1 MAPVRNVLGI
11 AAGVAGRAVCA
22 ALALAVAW
30 PAAAQSVSD
39 RPHLR
44 IEAGMHTTRIV
55 RVDSDPAGR
64 ILVTASE
71 DRTARVWDTA
81 TGQLIQVLRVPIGGD
96 NDGWVYSAAI
106 APDGQSVV
114 LGGWMSYG
122 ASALGGLAR
131 APGAEPDEP
140 QDYETHSLF
149 VYDLGSGRMLRRIP
163 GLGNVANDLAYSPD
177 GRHLAVAVGGGARS
191 LVLETATWTVV
202 AELGMNDGAS
212 YNLAWSPDGRLA
224 TVTYDGVIRL
234 YDQSFRQVR
243 ARRPYAGERPFDIAF
258 SPDGGLLAVGYES
271 MRQLL
276 VLDGRTL
283 ATVTEPDVTDVSEQ
297 ADMGKVEWSADGSR
311 LVAGGSDS
319 FEAGTWWPRYIRVWE
334 DRGAGAYQDLGI
346 SGNTILDLETLP
358 DGSLAVVS
366 GQPDIIFLNPELKI
380 AWQKDSPNFDY
391 SAVDRSHFRM
401 SGDGR
406 EIGATPYGGEP
417 FVFDVAGRSL
427 RGEASQ
433 HPAYRDSARGLTL
446 TEWINTSA
454 PRLNGRTLDFLEAY
468 EWSRSVAVAQ
478 DGSFAVIGGDWNL
491 YSVNPDGSQRWKA
504 RTPGAAWTVNVSGD
518 GRLVG
523 AAYADGTIRWYD
535 AGDGTEL
542 LALYVHADGQRWV
555 LWTPS
560 GYYDA
565 APGGEDL
572 IGWHVNRGLETEPV
586 FFGAALFRDRYYRPD
601 VVQAILATR
610 DEAEAVALADARR
623 NEVAPPVGQPPQ
635 GVPLQNSLPPVVRI
649 DSPARGDLA
658 RGETLAVELGVTVA
672 PDAPLTEVRVF
683 INGRPQRDPPVELAG
698 DRARLMLDI
707 AGLTEEELWVTVM
720 GANRHGFGPP
730 ADVMLRRPSV
740 DFRPVEVKPKLY
752 VLAIG
757 TSQYRDASLTLQ
769 YAAKDAADFASLVV
783 GQEGALYS
791 AVEVRLVTDTDA
803 TYDNIRDGL
812 FWLEEEVTANDTAYI
827 FLAGHGVNDNRGEL
841 FFLPHEAEVGNLRR
855 TAVAASEIVRTIEY
869 LPGRTV
875 YFMDSCHSGNLE
887 FTRRAAVPLDVNG
900 HLQDLYAA
908 TGAVV
913 FSSATGSQY
922 SLESPEWGNG
932 AFTLA
937 LREGLD
943 GRADVNG
950 DGAVS
955 VNEMNLYLSDRV
967 KELTA
972 NRQTPVLRKR
982 DEVADFP
989 LAVLMH

>member
-1 MAPVRNVLGI
+1 MGWNLPDGMLRAT
-11 AAGVAGRAVCA
+11 AG
-22 ALALAVAW
+22 LAVAAAIGAAA
-30 PAAAQSVSD
+30 PAAAEAVSD

-106 APDGQSVV
+106 SPDGATVV

-122 ASALGGLAR
+122 ASALEGLAR
-131 APGAEPDEP
+131 APDMAPDEP
-140 QDYETHSLF
+140 RDYETHSLF
-149 VYDLGSGRMLRRIP
+149 VYDLGSGRMLRRIR

-191 LVLETATWTVV
+191 LVLDTATWAVV
-202 AELGMNDGAS
+202 AEFGMNDGAS
-212 YNLAWSPDGRLA
+212 YNVSWASDGRLA

-234 YDQSFRQVR
+234 YDASFRQLR
-243 ARRPYAGERPFDIAF
+243 ARRPYAGERPFDVAF
-258 SPDGGLLAVGYES
+258 SPDGELLAVGYES
-271 MRQLL
+271 MRELL

-283 ATVTEPDVTDVSEQ
+283 ATIVEPDVTGVGEGS
-297 ADMGKVEWSADGSR
+297 DMGKVEWSVDGRR
-311 LVAGGSDS
+311 LYAGGSDS
-319 FEAGTWWPRYIRVWE
+319 FEAEGWWPRYIRVWE
-334 DRGAGAYQDLGI
+334 DQGAGPYQDLGI

-366 GQPDIIFLNPELKI
+366 GQPDIIYLNPELKI
-380 AWQKDSPNFDY
+380 AWEQKSPNLDY

-401 SGDGR
+401 SSDGR
-406 EIGATPYGGEP
+406 EIGATPYRGSP
-417 FVFDVAGRSL
+417 FVFDVAARSL
-427 RGEASQ
+427 RAEAAM
-433 HPAYRDSARGLTL
+433 HPAYLESARGLAF
-446 TEWINTSA
+446 TEWMNSA
-454 PRLNGRTLDFLEAY
+454 TPRLNGRPLDFLENFEIA
-468 EWSRSVAVAQ
+468 RSVAVAH
-478 DGSFAVIGGDWNL
+478 DGSFGVVGGDWNL
-491 YSVNPDGSQRWKA
+491 YLVNPDGTLRWKA
-504 RTPGAAWTVNVSGD
+504 RTPGVAWTVNVSGD
-518 GRLVG
+518 GSLVG

-535 AGDGTEL
+535 AAGGKEL

-586 FFGAALFRDRYYRPD
+586 FFGASLFRDRYYRPD
-601 VVQAILATR
+601 VVQAILTTR
-610 DEAEAVALADARR
+610 DEAEAVALADTGRDDTP
-623 NEVAPPVGQPPQ
+623 PPVGQPPQ

-649 DSPARGDLA
+649 DSPARGDEA
-658 RGETLAVELGVTVA
+658 AGDALAVELGVTAA

-683 INGRPQRDPPVELAG
+683 INGRPQRDPPIELAG
-698 DRARLMLDI
+698 DRATITLDI

-730 ADVMLRRPSV
+730 TDVMLRRPPAG
-740 DFRPVEVKPKLY
+740 FRPVEIKPKLY

-757 TSQYRDASLTLQ
+757 TSVYRDTNLRLQ
-769 YAAKDAADFASLVV
+769 YAAKDAADFAALVV

-791 AVEVRLVTDTDA
+791 TVEVRLITDADA
-803 TYDNIRDGL
+803 TYDSIRDGL
-812 FWLEEEVTANDTAYI
+812 FWLEEQVTANDTAYL
-827 FLAGHGVNDNRGEL
+827 FVAGHGVNDNRGEL
-841 FFLPHEAEVGNLRR
+841 FFLPHEAEVSNLRR
-855 TAVAASEIVRTIEY
+855 TAVAAAEFVRTIEY

-875 YFMDSCHSGNLE
+875 YFMDSCHSGNLD
-887 FTRRAAVPLDVNG
+887 FTRRAAVPLDING

-922 SLESPEWGNG
+922 ALESPEWGNG

-943 GRADVNG
+943 GLGDVNG
-950 DGAVS
+950 DGAIS
-955 VNEMNLYLSDRV
+955 VNELNLYLSDRV

-989 LAVLMH
+989 LAILMH